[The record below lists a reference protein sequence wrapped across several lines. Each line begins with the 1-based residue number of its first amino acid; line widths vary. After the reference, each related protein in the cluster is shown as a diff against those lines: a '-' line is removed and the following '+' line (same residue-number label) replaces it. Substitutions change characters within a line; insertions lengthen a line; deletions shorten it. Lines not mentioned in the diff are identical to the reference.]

1 MKTARFVS
9 VIFLVFLVFLWIQPV
24 HAGQKTIT
32 IPKGA
37 KVEKLG
43 PGHFKFILPNRQI
56 IELREFNPKTGMAG
70 QVKLIDPEPPHKPV
84 AGNQGRLTL
93 NRLTREQA
101 TKLDKSNY
109 VQIDDDVT
117 WLPISITFQ
126 IVGLMDPDPPHKP
139 RALSPQP
146 DPPGKVK

>member
-43 PGHFKFILPNRQI
+43 TGHFKFILPNRQI
-56 IELREFNPKTGMAG
+56 VELREFNPKTGMAG
-70 QVKLIDPEPPHKPV
+70 QVKLIDPDPPYKPV
-84 AGNQGRLTL
+84 TGKQGIVSM
-93 NRLTREQA
+93 NRLTREA
-101 TKLDKSNY
+101 AAKIDKSNY
-109 VQIDDDVT
+109 VQIDDDIT
-117 WLPISITFQ
+117 WLPITLTFQ
-126 IVGLMDPDPPHKP
+126 LVGLIDPEPPHKP
-139 RALSPQP
+139 KALSPQP